1 MMNEASSKNRAACIW
16 LANWPL
22 QRACSN
28 HPESKPGP
36 VILYEQYRRGSF
48 RVVACSPGHGI
59 KPGMSLAEA
68 TALAGAHLEEHD
80 PAADRAAIAQLAAW
94 CEQFSPIVG
103 LEEPDNLLL
112 DVTGLGPLFGGEYVL
127 TEQIVRAFRRR
138 GLATQVAIAD
148 TVGAAWALAHYGK
161 KVSDTFSIVPS
172 GKTDEALANLPI
184 AALRLADETIAILSE
199 LGIEQISQLLALPRD
214 ALASR
219 FDPQL
224 LIRLN
229 QAIGL
234 MPEAITSH
242 RPPPE
247 FTAHSLLEFP
257 TANREALDHIL
268 AQLMTQITRSLLER
282 QQGVIQLECYFQ
294 CEVGQ
299 PIRIHVGL
307 FRASADAKHLLELT
321 RTKLDRLTLP
331 ALITAVKLSVLT
343 SAPLT
348 SWQPSLFDD
357 QSQREGRRQTAL
369 LVDRLASRLGRQS
382 VVRAVAQPDAQPEF
396 AFRYEPLT
404 GVAPKR
410 GRESMSSANRLR
422 NKKGRESPQLS
433 LVRVLP
439 RPLRLEHEPI
449 PLEVLSVVPNGPPI
463 QFHHQ
468 GHWRR
473 IAQTWGPERIQTG
486 WWRGRYV
493 QRDYYRVEITAGT
506 RFWLFRRLADGKWFL
521 HGVFD

>member
-1 MMNEASSKNRAACIW
+1 M
-16 LANWPL
+16 P
-22 QRACSN
+22 
-28 HPESKPGP
+28 
-36 VILYEQYRRGSF
+36 
-48 RVVACSPGHGI
+48 
-59 KPGMSLAEA
+59 LAEA
-68 TALAGAHLEEHD
+68 TALAGAHIEEHD
-80 PAADRAAIAQLAAW
+80 PSADRATLAQLAAW

-112 DVTGLGPLFGGEYVL
+112 DVTGLGPLFGGEHIL
-127 TEQIVRAFRRR
+127 AEQIVRAFHRR
-138 GLATQVAIAD
+138 GLAIQLTIAD

-161 KVSDTFSIVPS
+161 LFPIIVPPD
-172 GKTDEALANLPI
+172 KTQEALAGLPI
-184 AALRLADETIAILSE
+184 AALRLSDEAIEILSE
-199 LGIEQISQLLALPRD
+199 LGIEQIAQLLALPRD

-224 LIRLN
+224 LTRLN
-229 QAIGL
+229 QAIGVV
-234 MPEAITSH
+234 PEAIVSH

-247 FTAHSLLEFP
+247 FTAQAQLEYP

-268 AQLMTQITRSLLER
+268 SQLLAQVTRSLRER
-282 QQGVIQLECYFQ
+282 QQGVIQLECHFQ
-294 CEVGQ
+294 CEAGQ

-307 FRASADAKHLLELT
+307 FRASADAKHLLGLT
-321 RTKLDRLTLP
+321 RTKLDRLALP
-331 ALITAVKLSVLT
+331 APITAAKFSVLT

-369 LVDRLASRLGRQS
+369 LVDRLSSRLGCQS
-382 VVRAVAQPDAQPEF
+382 VVRAVPQPDAQPEF

-404 GVAPKR
+404 GVAPKKR
-410 GRESMSSANRLR
+410 GRESNFRH
-422 NKKGRESPQLS
+422 SPAHLPTRS
-433 LVRVLP
+433 PAHILP
-439 RPLRLEHEPI
+439 RPLRLEPEPI
-449 PLEVLSVVPNGPPI
+449 PLEVLSVVPSGPPI
-463 QFHHQ
+463 QFRQQ
-468 GHWRR
+468 GRWHR

-493 QRDYYRVEITAGT
+493 QRDYYRVETTAGT